1 MSESEAEG
9 PEQRDDAAHPNV
21 VEPILDLDLQ
31 MLISMLDGDE
41 TGQSHFGV
49 SLNIP
54 GGLLYGQAISR
65 RAYEEEWEQSLR
77 DASGPGSEALARV
90 PRLVRETLREELGS
104 RKPGLLPRWV
114 HLREATFLTGAAN
127 QTMRYAL
134 WRGRLADVAG
144 WSLSLPS

>member
-1 MSESEAEG
+1 MSESTAGG
-9 PEQRDDAAHPNV
+9 PEQRDDTAHANV

-77 DASGPGSEALARV
+77 DGGPGSEALAAV
-90 PRLVRETLREELGS
+90 PRLVRETVREELGS
-104 RKPGLLPRWV
+104 RTPGLLPRWV